1 MAFIDFHCDTAS
13 ILLED
18 KTQGLKNN
26 NLKVDINKLIKG
38 GALAQFF
45 ALFIHKER
53 GEGYNEKTIRMLN
66 NLKNEF
72 EINKG
77 TISLCTNYN
86 DYRKTTKEG
95 KVGAFITI
103 EEGEAL
109 EGNIDN
115 LRFFKENGVSLITL
129 TWNYENNIGFPNAK
143 PKFKNQGLKPFGI
156 EVVKEMNNL
165 GMIIDVSHLSD
176 GGFWDV
182 VKYSKKPFIAS
193 HSNARMVWNHGRN
206 MDDEMIKALSEKGG
220 VMGINFCGH
229 FLGESKIATIEDM
242 ITHILHIKRVG
253 GMEVIALGSDFDGI
267 ENEVEIRNI
276 SEMDKLSDALLKSGF
291 TSSEIDKIFYK
302 NAERIIKEVLI

>member
-18 KTQGLKNN
+18 KSQCLKDN

-45 ALFIHKER
+45 ALFIHKEK
-53 GEGYNEKTIRMLN
+53 GEEYNEKAIRMLN

-72 EINKG
+72 EVNKE

-86 DYRKTTKEG
+86 DYKKTINECKL
-95 KVGAFITI
+95 GAFITI

-115 LRFFKENGVSLITL
+115 LKFFKEQGVSLITL

-143 PKFKNQGLKPFGI
+143 PKYKNRGLKPFGI

-165 GMIIDVSHLSD
+165 GILIDVSHLSD

-193 HSNARMVWNHGRN
+193 HSNARMVWNHSRN
-206 MDDEMIKALSEKGG
+206 MNDEMIRALSEKGG
-220 VMGINFCGH
+220 VMGINFCDY
-229 FLGESKIATIEDM
+229 FLGKSKISTIEDM
-242 ITHILHIKRVG
+242 IRHILHIRKVG
-253 GMEVIALGSDFDGI
+253 GIEMIALGSDFDGI
-267 ENEVEIRNI
+267 ENEVEIRNV
-276 SEMDKLSDALLKSGF
+276 SEMDKLGDALLKSGF
-291 TSSEIDKIFYK
+291 TSREVDKIFYK